1 VYADNRLDLGYAVD
15 EEVHL
20 DAVDEEVHLDAVVG
34 GHLVV
39 REE

>member
-1 VYADNRLDLGYAVD
+1 MCADKLLDLGYAVD

-39 REE
+39 HEE